1 MVSPVVAPPSEPMP
15 SVSPSSTT
23 MSSHLTG
30 KVSGRS
36 PRSASRSAAKVE
48 PSSGA
53 WGSAV
58 FHAAMPSGA
67 SLEDAAFATYRTFV
81 GPAWERF
88 GAEAWTGGWQRVH
101 ERPAAGPR
109 DLIAELRAIED
120 REVRMAV
127 PMVIDDHEQAEA
139 GRAALAAAF
148 DDPAVTELLVH
159 HTGDGEAMSGFA
171 VSALR
176 DGAATHLLFLLD

>member
-1 MVSPVVAPPSEPMP
+1 MP
-15 SVSPSSTT
+15 DALPAYASTLQ
-23 MSSHLTG
+23 SIYG
-30 KVSGRS
+30 
-36 PRSASRSAAKVE
+36 E

-109 DLIAELRAIED
+109 DLIAELKAQGVPYEERMEAIEELSWPKPLQHWIRRFWMPD
-120 REVRMAV
+120 RPQRSIIPIFTRRAS
-127 PMVIDDHEQAEA
+127 A
-139 GRAALAAAF
+139 GRLS
-148 DDPAVTELLVH
+148 
-159 HTGDGEAMSGFA
+159 M
-171 VSALR
+171 
-176 DGAATHLLFLLD
+176 

>member
-1 MVSPVVAPPSEPMP
+1 MP
-15 SVSPSSTT
+15 DATPAYASTLQ
-23 MSSHLTG
+23 SIYG
-30 KVSGRS
+30 G
-36 PRSASRSAAKVE
+36 

-58 FHAAMPSGA
+58 FHGPVPTGT
-67 SLEDAAFATYRTFV
+67 SLEAAAFATYREFV

-109 DLIAELRAIED
+109 DVIAELRAIED
-120 REVRMAV
+120 RDVRMAV

-139 GRAALAAAF
+139 GRAALAAGF
-148 DDPAVTELLVH
+148 DDPAVEALVVH
-159 HTGDGEAMSGFA
+159 HVGDGEAMSGFA
-171 VSALR
+171 VSAR
-176 DGAATHLLFLLD
+176 REGAATHLFFLLD

>member
-1 MVSPVVAPPSEPMP
+1 MDTEDTVMP
-15 SVSPSSTT
+15 DALPAYASTLQ
-23 MSSHLTG
+23 SIYG
-30 KVSGRS
+30 
-36 PRSASRSAAKVE
+36 E